1 MKTTALLI
9 AGLMALGPA
18 LQAKIERTVEK
29 TFTVQPGG
37 TLTVKTQGG
46 DIRVET
52 GPGNRVEVT
61 AREKIRASSEAEAD
75 KILADLDLKIE
86 QTGNAV
92 SAVAK
97 YQKTGG
103 WFSGWTQPV
112 QVSFTVK
119 VPARYQVDLHTSGGD
134 IGVGDLIGNV
144 VARTSGG
151 GVKVGAIDGEVTVST
166 SGGNIAL
173 GSATGATKLSTSGG
187 NIKVDRV
194 GGEADLKTSG
204 GDISAQAV
212 SAALQ
217 ASTSGGDVRAALT
230 GPLKGACSL
239 RTSGGDVR
247 VSVPPG
253 VAFDLDAATS
263 GGKVEAGGLTIA
275 LESGGSGRSKLKGK
289 VNGGGPPLTLR
300 TSGGDVRV
308 VTSGS

>member
-9 AGLMALGPA
+9 VGLMTLVPA

-29 TFTVQPGG
+29 TFNVQPGG

-52 GPGNRVEVT
+52 GTGDRVEVKAHET
-61 AREKIRASSEAEAD
+61 IRASSEEEAD
-75 KILADLDLKIE
+75 TILADLDLKIE
-86 QTGNAV
+86 QAGNDV

-97 YQKTGG
+97 YDKTGG

-134 IGVGDLIGNV
+134 IGVGNLSGKV
-144 VARTSGG
+144 LARTSGG
-151 GVKVGAIDGEVTVST
+151 GVSVGAIDGEVNVST

-173 GSATGATKLSTSGG
+173 VSATGATKLSTSGG

-194 GGEADLKTSG
+194 GGDADLETSG
-204 GDISAQAV
+204 GDISVHAV
-212 SAALQ
+212 SGVLQ
-217 ASTSGGDVRAALT
+217 ASTSGGDVSAALT
-230 GPLKGACSL
+230 GPLKGDCSL

-247 VSVPPG
+247 VSVKPG
-253 VAFDLDAATS
+253 VAFNLDAATS
-263 GGKVEAGGLTIA
+263 GGSVQAGGLTIT

-289 VNGGGPPLTLR
+289 VNGGGPELKLR

-308 VTSGS
+308 VTSGA